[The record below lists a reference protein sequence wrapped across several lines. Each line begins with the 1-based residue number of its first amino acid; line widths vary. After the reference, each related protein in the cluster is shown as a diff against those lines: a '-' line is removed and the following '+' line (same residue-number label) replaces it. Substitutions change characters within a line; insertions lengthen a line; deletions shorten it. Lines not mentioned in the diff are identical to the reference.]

1 MTGDRKESADQPR
14 GRGSHHRPALS
25 NEEINRLPL
34 RRYEGEVHLIRTNRQ
49 VTSALRAL
57 RAEEVLGFD
66 TETKPSFRKGEWNPP
81 ALVQLAGGRGV
92 HIFQISMLGFPEGL
106 IEILANP
113 EISKVGVAPTDDFR
127 ALKRLR
133 PFEES
138 GVIDLGPFATE
149 HGHES
154 NGLRGLAASV
164 LGFRISKGA
173 RCSNWSRSTLSPT
186 QITYAATD
194 AWVSREIYLALC
206 NGSAP

>member
-1 MTGDRKESADQPR
+1 MTGDGKQSDAAR
-14 GRGSHHRPALS
+14 GAKRPPSRPALS

-34 RRYEGEVHLIRTNRQ
+34 RRYEGEVHLIHSSRQ
-49 VTSALRAL
+49 VASALRAL
-57 RAEEVLGFD
+57 RGERVLGFD

-81 ALVQLAGGRGV
+81 ALVQLAGERAV
-92 HIFQISMLGFPEGL
+92 HIFQISVLGFPDGL
-106 IEILANP
+106 IEIMADSAIP
-113 EISKVGVAPTDDFR
+113 KVGVAPTDDFR
-127 ALKRLR
+127 ALKRLKT
-133 PFEES
+133 FEES
-138 GVIDLGPFATE
+138 AVIDLGPFATE